1 MAKKKPAKKATKK
14 KPAKKATKKSAA
26 CKVVKVCGQRRKICW
41 GKKKNGRTGIVSNK
55 PA

>member
-14 KPAKKATKKSAA
+14 KPAKKATKKSA
-26 CKVVKVCGQRRKICW
+26 CKVLTVCGKRRRICW
-41 GKKKNGRTGIVSNK
+41 GKKKNGRRGIVSNK